1 MKSMGDILYEDR
13 PLLAVGSVGPE
24 VEMLQ
29 RILLSIGYDPG
40 PIDGIFGPL
49 TQMAVMQFQMDN
61 GLVPDGIVGP
71 KTYAVLDLIYP

>member
-1 MKSMGDILYEDR
+1 M
-13 PLLAVGSVGPE
+13 GSVGPE

-29 RILLSIGYDPG
+29 RILYSIGYDPG

-49 TQMAVMQFQMDN
+49 TRSAVVKFQIDN

-71 KTYAVLDLIYP
+71 RTWAAIDLVYP

>member
-1 MKSMGDILYEDR
+1 MNGVYRPILAMGSI
-13 PLLAVGSVGPE
+13 GPE

-29 RILLSIGYDPG
+29 RILFSIGYNPG

-49 TQMAVMQFQMDN
+49 TRSAVVRFQLDN

-71 KTYAVLDLIYP
+71 NTWAAIDLVYP

>member
-1 MKSMGDILYEDR
+1 VRGVYGYYRPILAMGSM
-13 PLLAVGSVGPE
+13 GPE

-29 RILLSIGYDPG
+29 RILYSIGYNPG

-49 TQMAVMQFQMDN
+49 TRSAVVRFQLDN

-71 KTYAVLDLIYP
+71 KTWAAIDLVYP

>member
-1 MKSMGDILYEDR
+1 M
-13 PLLAVGSVGPE
+13 GSVGPE

-29 RILLSIGYDPG
+29 RILYSIGYNPG

-49 TQMAVMQFQMDN
+49 TRSAVVRFQLDN

-71 KTYAVLDLIYP
+71 MTWAAIDLVYP

>member
-1 MKSMGDILYEDR
+1 MGSM
-13 PLLAVGSVGPE
+13 GPE

-29 RILLSIGYDPG
+29 RILYSIGYNPG

-49 TQMAVMQFQMDN
+49 TRSAVVRFQLDN

-71 KTYAVLDLIYP
+71 KTWAAIDLVYP

>member
-1 MKSMGDILYEDR
+1 MNEEFRPILG
-13 PLLAVGSVGPE
+13 LGSVGPE

-29 RILLSIGYDPG
+29 RILFSIGINPG

-49 TQMAVMQFQMDN
+49 TRNAVVRFQMDN

-71 KTYAVLDLIYP
+71 ETWAAIDLVYP

>member
-1 MKSMGDILYEDR
+1 MNDMGNGWYRER

-49 TQMAVMQFQMDN
+49 TQRAVMEFQRDN
-61 GLVPDGIVGP
+61 GLIPDGIVGP
-71 KTYAVLDLIYP
+71 QTYAVLDLVYP

>member
-1 MKSMGDILYEDR
+1 MRPMDNMSNQER
-13 PLLAVGSVGPE
+13 PLLAIGSVGPE

-29 RILLSIGYDPG
+29 RILLSIGYNPG

-49 TQMAVMQFQMDN
+49 TQMAVIQFQMDN

-71 KTYAVLDLIYP
+71 RTYEILDLVYP

>member
-1 MKSMGDILYEDR
+1 MNEDYRPILAMGSM
-13 PLLAVGSVGPE
+13 GPE

-29 RILLSIGYDPG
+29 RILFSIGYETG

-49 TQMAVMQFQMDN
+49 TRGAVVSFQLDN

-71 KTYAVLDLIYP
+71 RTWKVIDLVYP

>member
-1 MKSMGDILYEDR
+1 MG
-13 PLLAVGSVGPE
+13 STGPE

-29 RILLSIGYDPG
+29 RILYSIGYDPG

-49 TQMAVMQFQMDN
+49 TRNAVIRFQLDN

-71 KTYAVLDLIYP
+71 KTWAAIDLVYP